1 MNYFGYMPNNN
12 VIQALRKYEK
22 HFKYLKTKTMNYVES
37 DRYTLPMYYTI
48 KRESINELLREKD

>member
-1 MNYFGYMPNNN
+1 
-12 VIQALRKYEK
+12 
-22 HFKYLKTKTMNYVES
+22 MNYVES